1 LNCDIPHYQ
10 PWDIFPILQVRI
22 QVFQQLLEFEM
33 NEIYHSSAKQV
44 SDYCSIFSNPS
55 RVLILWALSD
65 QELSVSEIAESI
77 HASIQNTSQHLR
89 LMKDRDVVTTR
100 RAGQMVYYRLSN
112 SQNLEMC
119 GLLERKPNS
128 NQ

>member
-1 LNCDIPHYQ
+1 MDE
-10 PWDIFPILQVRI
+10 IFLT
-22 QVFQQLLEFEM
+22 
-33 NEIYHSSAKQV
+33 SAKQV

-55 RVLILWALSD
+55 RVLILWALLD

-100 RAGQMVYYRLSN
+100 RDGQMVYYRLSH